1 MGQLNE
7 SNMGILVIENSCP
20 NKIIFGRLQIK
31 TFQRINEL
39 TEEEFKCETGELK
52 H

>member
-1 MGQLNE
+1 
-7 SNMGILVIENSCP
+7 MGILVIENSCP
-20 NKIIFGRLQIK
+20 NKIIFGSLQIK